1 MLLSNLNNR
10 LCGGGVLCVLCL
22 QGKSGDGGRL
32 CDVGGGGDYVRI

>member
-22 QGKSGDGGRL
+22 QGKSGGRGWFCGG
-32 CDVGGGGDYVRI
+32 GGGGDYVRI